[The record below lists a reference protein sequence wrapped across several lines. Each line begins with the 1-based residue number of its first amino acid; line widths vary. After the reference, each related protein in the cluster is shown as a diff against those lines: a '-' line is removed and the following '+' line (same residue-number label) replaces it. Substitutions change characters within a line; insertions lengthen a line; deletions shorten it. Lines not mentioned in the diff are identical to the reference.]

1 MRIYKAILKL
11 IKILFVFGCIVTI
24 SMFYFIHSSYYQGV
38 RSQESYR
45 YAKYVVASISIY
57 YFIHS
62 TYPFSI
68 NELDLKMGD
77 GEYVGKVTLNSQTG
91 VIKIRLAG
99 ESLNEGVLI
108 FSPKVIN
115 DTDISYTCRPLG
127 VPPKYIPKECPKK
140 GTE

>member
-1 MRIYKAILKL
+1 MVKL

-45 YAKYVVASISIY
+45 YAKYVVASISSY

-62 TYPFSI
+62 TYPVSI

-77 GEYVGKVTLNSQTG
+77 GKYVGKVTFNSQTG

-108 FSPKVIN
+108 FSPEVIN
-115 DTDISYTCRPLG
+115 DTDISYTCRPLD
-127 VPPKYIPKECPKK
+127 VPPKYIPEECPKK